1 MSALRIIPCL
11 DVKAGRVV
19 KGVRFRDLADSGD
32 PAALAARYEEA
43 GADELVLLDVSATLE
58 DRKAALGAVR
68 ATRAAVGIPL
78 CVGGGLRSA
87 GDAARL
93 LEAGADKVAV
103 NSAALRNP
111 ALIQEIAA
119 RFGSQCCV
127 LAVDA
132 LRAPR
137 FPETDAARPG
147 KLSPGFGAARDIAG
161 RALER
166 LAAGAAAA
174 EALRASAA
182 WEAVA
187 DAGTLATGVPALA
200 WALAGAELGAGEILL
215 TSVDRDGTASGYE
228 LELVAAAARI
238 LPVPLVTSGGAETA
252 EHFLAGARAGARALL
267 AAGVFHAGRL
277 TIRDL
282 KRSLLAGGLELRPC

>member
-1 MSALRIIPCL
+1 MSALRVIPCL

-19 KGVRFRDLADSGD
+19 KGVRFNNLADSGD
-32 PAALAARYEEA
+32 PAALAARYEEE

-68 ATRAAVGIPL
+68 ATRAAIGIPL
-78 CVGGGLRSA
+78 CVGGGVRSA
-87 GDAARL
+87 EDAARL

-132 LRAPR
+132 LRAPTD
-137 FPETDAARPG
+137 PE
-147 KLSPGFGAARDIAG
+147 
-161 RALER
+161 
-166 LAAGAAAA
+166 AAGARRERLPPDFAAA
-174 EALRASAA
+174 REIAARALGRPGLVKAVPAGLRAAAA

-187 DAGTLATGVPALA
+187 DAGTLGTGASALG

-215 TSVDRDGTASGYE
+215 TSIDRDGTGSGYE
-228 LELVAAAARI
+228 LELVAAAAGI
-238 LPVPLVTSGGAETA
+238 LPVPLVASGGAETA
-252 EHFLAGARAGARALL
+252 EHFLAGARAGAQALL